1 MSKPLHNRP
10 VNSGH
15 LTRLEIH
22 GITVYERFLDFSNCP
37 SLEHLEFDNCFFYFD
52 TRFHISAPSLVSL
65 VLRDISGMF
74 PKLESM
80 PSLVKAVVKI
90 IEDTLDSCFYYNC
103 HCEFCDNSHS
113 IGDGTGSNNSVLL
126 KGLSEVKDLALTS
139 ETKTVLLPFHLY
151 LNYIMSFHYWWGGFF
166 FLFAFLVANRT
177 FKIKSC
183 LLHLFLLRS
192 VQFIFK
198 DDPLFTLMYSLAVI
212 SHYSPSSAISCC

>member
-37 SLEHLEFDNCFFYFD
+37 SLEHLEFDNCFFNFD

-65 VLRDISGMF
+65 VFFMTFRVCF
-74 PKLESM
+74 PIKLESM

-90 IEDTLDSCFYYNC
+90 IEDTLDSCFYYNYC

-126 KGLSEVKDLALTS
+126 KGLSEAKDLALTS
-139 ETKTVLLPFHLY
+139 ETKTVRLPFHLY
-151 LNYIMSFHYWWGGFF
+151 LNYIMSFHYWWGGGFFF
-166 FLFAFLVANRT
+166 FLHSLSPTVQNQIMLASSFSLALCPVYFQG
-177 FKIKSC
+177 
-183 LLHLFLLRS
+183 RS
-192 VQFIFK
+192 AIYPNVQFSCYI
-198 DDPLFTLMYSLAVI
+198 SL
-212 SHYSPSSAISCC
+212 

>member
-1 MSKPLHNRP
+1 
-10 VNSGH
+10 
-15 LTRLEIH
+15 
-22 GITVYERFLDFSNCP
+22 
-37 SLEHLEFDNCFFYFD
+37 
-52 TRFHISAPSLVSL
+52 
-65 VLRDISGMF
+65 MF

-166 FLFAFLVANRT
+166 LSFCIPCHQP